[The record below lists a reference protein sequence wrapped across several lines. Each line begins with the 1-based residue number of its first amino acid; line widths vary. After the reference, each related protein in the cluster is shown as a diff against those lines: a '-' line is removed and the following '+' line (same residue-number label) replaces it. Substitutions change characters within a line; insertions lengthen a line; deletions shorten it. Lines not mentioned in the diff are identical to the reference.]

1 MPDWHIAGEDQMA
14 HSGLDRR
21 ENQNPNPNA
30 HGKEAASSGLSR
42 AGAGGGLVTVAG
54 GTQALRGL

>member
-14 HSGLDRR
+14 HSGLERR

-42 AGAGGGLVTVAG
+42 AGAGGQSPWLGV
-54 GTQALRGL
+54 LRH